1 VPVKEYL
8 ENEREKVLEGRI
20 DRVLKVMYNES
31 FELSK
36 RWGKWF
42 KEFWDLPDKFKF
54 ELDVEA

>member
-1 VPVKEYL
+1 
-8 ENEREKVLEGRI
+8 
-20 DRVLKVMYNES
+20 VLKVMYNES